1 VNRRF
6 QSSAAL
12 TEQPQRG
19 SDLVLSECYLTAQD
33 LVVRL
38 ALPNLKAVYRF
49 LADNPSFPRLRLGK
63 RRLRFHPRMVDA
75 WMLGELSR
83 KHPVKAVTR
92 LVHTRQ
98 CAEQSK

>member
-1 VNRRF
+1 MNRRL
-6 QSSAAL
+6 QSSGAFAQDL
-12 TEQPQRG
+12 QGG
-19 SDLVLSECYLTAQD
+19 SDLALSERYLTAQD
-33 LVVRL
+33 LVSRL

-92 LVHTRQ
+92 LVHTRN